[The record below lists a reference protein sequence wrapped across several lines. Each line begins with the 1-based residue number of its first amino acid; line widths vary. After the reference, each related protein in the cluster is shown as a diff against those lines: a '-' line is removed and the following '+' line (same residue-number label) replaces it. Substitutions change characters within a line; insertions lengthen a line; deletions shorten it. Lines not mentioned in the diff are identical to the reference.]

1 MQTLTNTF
9 AQPKQCW
16 NLLAGVEIEKA
27 AAEFQVSNRQ
37 HSARRLH
44 QISCLT
50 TNSVVNDGHS
60 SNGVITGIFPLLG
73 KCVARFREKI
83 GTDSKQGH
91 TISKKLVE
99 T

>member
-1 MQTLTNTF
+1 MQTLTNIS
-9 AQPKQCW
+9 AQPRPTKQCW

-27 AAEFQVSNRQ
+27 AAAFQVSNRQ

-73 KCVARFREKI
+73 KWVARL
-83 GTDSKQGH
+83 H
-91 TISKKLVE
+91 H
-99 T
+99 